1 MSRSSHL
8 FTGIFGAFA
17 VSCVT
22 LVCIPQLQIGGLA
35 PHFDEENN
43 EYYPLV
49 NLRQGSRIYI
59 REGCYY
65 CHSQQ
70 VRDPQNGTD
79 LERGWGPRRTV
90 ARDYLYGSPAVL
102 GSMRLGPDLANV
114 GAKEWRNED
123 AGETVK
129 KPAKR
134 DARWHLTHL
143 YEPTAVVRESNM
155 PPYRY
160 LFTKRKISGQRS
172 ADAIDVETEA
182 GYEIVPKPE
191 ARQLVA
197 YLLSLDRTFP
207 LPEAKPETAPAAAL
221 PGAPAPAPA
230 APPVAPPATAPGTP
244 PASAPAAPVAPA
256 PAIPPAATPAPPTA
270 PVAN

>member
-17 VSCVT
+17 VSCLT
-22 LVCIPQLQIGGLA
+22 LVCVPQLQIGALA

-49 NLRQGSRIYI
+49 NARQGSSIYI

-79 LERGWGPRRTV
+79 LDRGWGSRRTV
-90 ARDYLYGSPAVL
+90 ARDYMYGSPPVL
-102 GSMRLGPDLANV
+102 GSMRLGPDLANI
-114 GAKEWRNED
+114 GSKEWRNEPAD
-123 AGETVK
+123 ETVK

-143 YEPTAVVRESNM
+143 YNPTAVVRESNRLALRSVRDPVSRPT
-155 PPYRY
+155 PP
-160 LFTKRKISGQRS
+160 L
-172 ADAIDVETEA
+172 
-182 GYEIVPKPE
+182 
-191 ARQLVA
+191 
-197 YLLSLDRTFP
+197 RT
-207 LPEAKPETAPAAAL
+207 
-221 PGAPAPAPA
+221 A
-230 APPVAPPATAPGTP
+230 APRH
-244 PASAPAAPVAPA
+244 
-256 PAIPPAATPAPPTA
+256 
-270 PVAN
+270 

>member
-35 PHFDEENN
+35 PYFDEENN

-49 NLRQGSRIYI
+49 NLRQGSTIYI

-70 VRDPQNGTD
+70 VRDSQNGTD
-79 LERGWGPRRTV
+79 LDRGWGSRRTV
-90 ARDYLYGSPAVL
+90 ARDYLYGSPAIL
-102 GSMRLGPDLANV
+102 GSIRLGPDLANI
-114 GAKEWRNED
+114 GAKDWRNESAD
-123 AGETVK
+123 ETVK
-129 KPAKR
+129 KPARR

-143 YEPTAVVRESNM
+143 YHPTAVVAQSNM

-172 ADAIDVETEA
+172 ADAIDVDTDP
-182 GYEIVPKPE
+182 GYEIVPNSE
-191 ARQLVA
+191 AKQLVA

-207 LPEAKPETAPAAAL
+207 LPETKPETAPAAASPAPAAAAAPAAPAA
-221 PGAPAPAPA
+221 PGPAATAPVPAPTTTPPAPAAPAPA
-230 APPVAPPATAPGTP
+230 A
-244 PASAPAAPVAPA
+244 APAGPSK
-256 PAIPPAATPAPPTA
+256 
-270 PVAN
+270 

>member
-8 FTGIFGAFA
+8 FTGIFGSFA
-17 VSCVT
+17 VSCIA

-35 PHFDEENN
+35 PYFDEENN

-49 NLRQGSRIYI
+49 NTRQGSRIYI

-79 LERGWGPRRTV
+79 LERGWGTRRTV
-90 ARDYLYGSPAVL
+90 ARDYLYGSPPVL
-102 GSMRLGPDLANV
+102 GSMRLGPDLANI
-114 GAKEWRNED
+114 GAKNWRNESAD
-123 AGETVK
+123 ETVK

-143 YEPTAVVRESNM
+143 YHPTAVVRESNM

-160 LFTKRKISGQRS
+160 LFTKKKVSGQRA
-172 ADAIDVETEA
+172 ADAIDVDAGA

-191 ARQLVA
+191 AKQLVA

-207 LPEAKPETAPAAAL
+207 LPEAKPVTGPAAAS
-221 PGAPAPAPA
+221 AAPAPA
-230 APPVAPPATAPGTP
+230 AQAPTTPAAPAAATP
-244 PASAPAAPVAPA
+244 AAPAAPAPA
-256 PAIPPAATPAPPTA
+256 AAPTA
-270 PVAN
+270 PPAK